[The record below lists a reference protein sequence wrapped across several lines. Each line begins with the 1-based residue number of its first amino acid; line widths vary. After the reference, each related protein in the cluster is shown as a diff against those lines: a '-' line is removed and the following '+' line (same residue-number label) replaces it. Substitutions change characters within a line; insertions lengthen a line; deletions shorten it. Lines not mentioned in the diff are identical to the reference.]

1 MNNVTIENK
10 VKAES
15 KLDRKKYV
23 RYDVACD
30 MYGMKL
36 TKLKEVA
43 RDAGAV
49 YKLNR
54 MVLISI
60 DKMDEYIESFLYC
73 Q

>member
-1 MNNVTIENK
+1 MEKRVDK
-10 VKAES
+10 
-15 KLDRKKYV
+15 KKYV
-23 RYDVACD
+23 RYDEACEL
-30 MYGMKL
+30 YGMGL

-54 MVLISI
+54 LVLISVE
-60 DKMDEYIESFLYC
+60 KMDEYIETFPFV

>member
-1 MNNVTIENK
+1 MEKRV
-10 VKAES
+10 
-15 KLDRKKYV
+15 DKKKFV
-23 RYDVACD
+23 RYEEACEIYS
-30 MYGMKL
+30 MSL
-36 TKLKEVA
+36 PKLKEIA

-60 DKMDEYIESFLYC
+60 EKMDEYIETFLLS

>member
-1 MNNVTIENK
+1 MEKRVDK
-10 VKAES
+10 
-15 KLDRKKYV
+15 KKYV
-23 RYDVACD
+23 RYDEACEL
-30 MYGMKL
+30 YGMGL

-54 MVLISI
+54 LVLINI
-60 DKMDEYIESFLYC
+60 EKMDEYIETFPFV

>member
-1 MNNVTIENK
+1 MEKRVDK
-10 VKAES
+10 
-15 KLDRKKYV
+15 KKYV
-23 RYDVACD
+23 RYDEACEL
-30 MYGMKL
+30 YGMGL

-54 MVLISI
+54 LVLISI
-60 DKMDEYIESFLYC
+60 EKMDEYIETFPFV

>member
-1 MNNVTIENK
+1 MEKKIDK
-10 VKAES
+10 
-15 KLDRKKYV
+15 KKYV

-30 MYGMKL
+30 MYGMGL

-54 MVLISI
+54 LVLINVE
-60 DKMDEYIESFLYC
+60 KMDEYIETFLVP
-73 Q
+73 